1 MLICNV
7 VGARPNYM
15 KIAPVVLEMKK
26 RGMPQILVHTGQ
38 HYGKNMSKVFF
49 DELGMPEPDVF
60 LNIGSGSHAVQ
71 TAKTMIAFEE
81 MCRQRHPDLVVV
93 GGDVNSTLAV
103 AIVSGKECIP
113 LAHVESGLRSFDR
126 TMPEEINRIVTDH
139 LSELLFTTE
148 ETAGENLIGEGI
160 PVGRIH
166 FVGNCMID
174 TLLKHVDKAIS
185 MGPWTAYN
193 VRPEGY
199 ALLTLHR
206 PSNVD
211 EPGSLKLLIDGINE
225 VSRRIPI
232 IFPVH
237 PRTREQLGGPDLCLS
252 SSVHLCEPLPYLTF
266 LGLMA
271 KAKVVMTDSGGI
283 QEETTAL
290 GIPCLTLRRNTERP
304 VTLTSGTN
312 RLVGTDSKYLIRS
325 VEEILD
331 DRWTKGTMPPLWDGS
346 ASSRIVDI
354 IEGLHQRALQRR

>member
-26 RGMPQILVHTGQ
+26 RGMSQILVHTGQ
-38 HYGKNMSKVFF
+38 HYDQNMSKVFF
-49 DELGMPEPDVF
+49 EELGMPEPDVF
-60 LNIGSGSHAVQ
+60 LKVGSGSHAVQ

-81 MCRQRHPDLVVV
+81 VCRQRRPDLVVV
-93 GGDVNSTLAV
+93 GGDVNSTLA
-103 AIVSGKECIP
+103 AGIVSAKECIP
-113 LAHVESGLRSFDR
+113 LAHIEAGLRSFDR
-126 TMPEEINRIVTDH
+126 SMPEEINRILTDQ

-148 ETAGENLIGEGI
+148 ETADENLVREGI
-160 PVGRIH
+160 PAGRIY

-174 TLLKHVDKAIS
+174 TLMKYVDKAIS
-185 MGPWTAYN
+185 LGPWRAHK
-193 VRPEGY
+193 VRPGGY

-211 EPGSLKLLIDGINE
+211 ELGSLKLLIDGINE
-225 VSRRIPI
+225 VSSRIPI

-237 PRTREQLGGPDLCLS
+237 PRTREQLRVQGLRLS

-290 GIPCLTLRRNTERP
+290 RVPCLTLRRNTERP
-304 VTLTSGTN
+304 VTVTSGTN
-312 RLVGTDSKYLIRS
+312 RLVGMDSECLLRS
-325 VEEILD
+325 VEEILND
-331 DRWTKGTMPPLWDGS
+331 QWTEGTLPPFWDGR
-346 ASSRIVDI
+346 ASCRIVDV
-354 IEGLHQRALQRR
+354 IEGWLQGSMQAG